1 MKYIIMCGGTY
12 TQWSVP
18 RQLIEIRGEP
28 IVARTIRLLKENG
41 IEDIAISSN
50 DARFEHFG
58 VPVLHHENGYNA
70 TGFHNFTGYWADGFY
85 PTNEPVC
92 YLFGDVVFSPEAIR
106 TIIHTDTRD
115 VMFFASAPPFS
126 PDYHKRYAEPF
137 AFKVANQEHFRRS
150 IEEVKRY
157 YTEGRFGRKPISW
170 ELWNVI
176 KGGDLN
182 RIDYGS
188 YVSINDY
195 TCDIDYPDEA
205 QIFNSIAVD

>member
-41 IEDIAISSN
+41 IDDIAISSN

-58 VPVLHHENGYNA
+58 VPVLHHE
-70 TGFHNFTGYWADGFY
+70 YWADGFY
-85 PTNEPVC
+85 PTDEPVC

-115 VMFFASAPPFS
+115 VMFFASSPPFS